1 MRTGYTFHEKLH
13 DGNRRIVHRAV
24 RDRDQARV
32 IIKSLQVAAATEQDV
47 AAVRREFEIL
57 SSLNVEG
64 VPEAHDLASDASGF
78 DLVLEDRGGI
88 PLAEYMRR
96 ATVGLAESLDIAIA
110 VTTVLDGV
118 HRQRVVHRDVN
129 PNNILVDA
137 SGAVSLVDFSIATQH
152 AQDHPPVTDP
162 ARLEGTLAYVSPE
175 QTGRMNRPVDYR
187 SDFYSLGVT
196 LFELCSGQLPFQAN
210 DAMQL
215 VHSHIAVP
223 PPRIEDLRK
232 DIPWSVG
239 AVIAKLLEKAPEDRY
254 QSAVG
259 VVRDLQW
266 CRDHV
271 DDLSMNF
278 RPGDQDVRDRFLIPR
293 KLYGREAELA
303 TLMTAFDRAS
313 QGGVELMLVAGTS
326 GIGKSAL
333 VHAVEVPLAEHGGYF
348 VSGKFDQLRL
358 TVPYSAVLVA
368 LGALIEQ
375 LLTESDDA
383 LQAWKVKMLEALD
396 GQGQLVIDLIPEM
409 RHVIGPQPSVPELA
423 VAESRN
429 RFARVFRHFIRVFC
443 QPEHPLV
450 IFLDDLQWVDPASL
464 ALLDSILTDDE
475 SHHLLVIA
483 AYRENEVDAAHPF
496 MAAVT
501 ALRTDPHLTV
511 SELAVGPLGADSV
524 AQLLSD
530 TFQGNSDPLD
540 RLQRLLVEKTA
551 GNPFFLRQFLTAL
564 HHEGKLTF
572 DYPRNGWVWDI
583 HELEAMNITT
593 NVADLMVTRLQALP
607 EETLQTLRL
616 AACIGSR
623 FDLATLALMA
633 PNLQGDTAGGMLP
646 AIEVGLVVPDRGGVT
661 QHGTS
666 DVAARSQRLRFLHD
680 RVQQAAYG
688 MLTEQAKR
696 EAHLRIGSLL
706 QSSIADVA
714 TSERLFEIVDHLNI
728 GHDLLS
734 EPARRRDL
742 ARLNLEAA
750 RRAVSA
756 TAYAAACDY
765 AVGGLVVLPG
775 ERWDT
780 DYELTLGLHRVQVD
794 AEYLRGDFEASQRL
808 IEEMRPRLRTDL
820 EQAEVLGALVV
831 QQTLSGRYRPAINT
845 AREALALL
853 GVELPEEDVDATLS
867 QELGHYTEAMD
878 GREPQALL
886 DLPDVTSP
894 QTVVALRLLAA
905 LCPLGY
911 IADPLL
917 WRVAATKMVNLSLAH
932 GHTPDSAVGY
942 AFFGLLHSAVLHSYQ
957 MAYDFGR
964 LGIAL
969 AEQYGDASQLCKTT
983 HMFCAFINQWSR
995 HFREFDADNRRGFQ
1009 AGLQSGEH
1017 QYAGYHR
1024 YNRALC
1030 LFHLGTNLQTLIPE
1044 LQELLRFGRTT
1055 RNQHATDPIVG
1066 VMRAALDLADET
1078 PEPGTFIFEHTSEP
1092 EFLDDLVARDAR
1104 PALCHYHVIKCQV
1117 FYVYGEIEEAQ
1128 RCAERAATG
1137 LMFVPG
1143 HMSVAVHAFYA
1154 SLIAVAALEGTGN
1167 GLEAKHL
1174 DPIKGWLDQLQR
1186 WADSSPDNFL
1196 HKSLLVAAELARLEG
1211 DLWQAADLYDRA
1223 IDEASRSGYGQ
1234 EEALAHERAG
1244 LFWLARRRHKIAAV
1258 YLNEAQHGYQL
1269 WGASRKAR
1277 MLAEAHADL
1286 IAGTPATSRSGSG
1299 SSTPF
1304 LTLLSS
1310 TGAALDFAT
1319 VMKASQAISKE
1330 IDLEGLVK
1338 QLIKIAVETAGAQ
1351 RGHLLLLKEGKLGV
1365 EASST
1370 FDTGERRHRPAV
1382 PVDAADHLPAS
1393 VVHYVTRTK
1402 ELLTVS
1408 DALTDSRFSGDAV
1421 VRRTKPRSVLCVPIT
1436 NRGDMVGVLY
1446 LEHSLVSGAFT
1457 SDRVAIVQSLAAQA
1471 AISLENAALYDDQ
1484 KKTERS
1490 LRDALEE
1497 LERLKRQL
1505 EAENRYLQEEAE
1517 VNHGEILGNSAAIK
1531 NVLKAIE
1538 TVASTDVNVV
1548 VTGETGTGKELVAR
1562 AIHQASDRA
1571 HKTMIKVNSAS
1582 IPKELFE
1589 SEFFGHVKGAFTG
1602 ALRDRVGRFELA
1614 DQGTLFLDEV
1624 AEIPLDMQSKLLRVL
1639 QEGEFE
1645 RVGEERTRTVD
1656 VRIVAATNRDLK
1668 QEVDAGRFRQD
1679 LYYRL
1684 NVFPIEV
1691 PPLSQRDEDVPRL
1704 AAHYLRHAAERL
1716 KRPCPTL
1723 TQANVL
1729 QLLSYDWPGNVRE
1742 LQNVIERAVIVSGTG
1757 PLHLDLPSIT
1767 SKMPSSNAS
1776 PMPASPA
1783 AESRVVREDRKRE
1796 QDRDNILA
1804 ALRKTNWKISGQHGA
1819 AELLGL
1825 KPSTLASR
1833 IKRLGIV
1840 RED

>member
-1 MRTGYTFHEKLH
+1 MPTGYTVHEKLH
-13 DGNRRIVHRAV
+13 DGNRRTVHRAV

-32 IIKSLQVAAATEQDV
+32 IIKSLEVAVATEQDV
-47 AAVRREFEIL
+47 AAVRREFDIL
-57 SSLNVEG
+57 NSLDVDG
-64 VPEAHDLASDASGF
+64 VPEAHDLVSHANGF
-78 DLVLEDRGGI
+78 DLVLEDRGGT
-88 PLAEYMRR
+88 PLAEYMRS
-96 ATVGLAESLDIAIA
+96 ATYDLAKRLDIAIA
-110 VTTVLDGV
+110 VATVLDGV
-118 HRQRVVHRDVN
+118 HRQRVVHRDLN
-129 PNNILVDA
+129 PNNVLVDA
-137 SGAVSLVDFSIATQH
+137 TGAVSLVDFSIARQQ
-152 AQDHPPVTDP
+152 AEDHPPVSDP
-162 ARLEGTLAYVSPE
+162 AQLEGTLAYLSPE

-187 SDFYSLGVT
+187 SDFYSLGIT
-196 LFELCSGQLPFQAN
+196 MFELCSGQLPFQAG
-210 DAMQL
+210 DPMQL
-215 VHSHIAVP
+215 VHCHIAVP
-223 PPRIEDLRK
+223 PPRLEELRK
-232 DIPWSVG
+232 DVPWSVG
-239 AVIAKLLEKAPEDRY
+239 AVIGKLLEKAPEDRY
-254 QSAVG
+254 QSAAGIVH
-259 VVRDLQW
+259 DLRW

-271 DDLSMNF
+271 HDLSLSF
-278 RPGDQDVRDRFLIPR
+278 RPGHQDIRDRFSIPR
-293 KLYGREAELA
+293 KLYGREEELG
-303 TLMTAFDRAS
+303 TLMKAFDRAS

-333 VHAVEVPLAEHGGYF
+333 VHAVEVPLAERRGYF

-358 TVPYSAVLVA
+358 TVPYSAVVVA
-368 LGALIEQ
+368 LGALVGQ

-383 LQAWKVKMLEALD
+383 LQAWKVRVLEALD
-396 GQGQLVIDLIPEM
+396 GQGQLVIDLIPKM
-409 RHVIGPQPSVPELA
+409 RHVIGPQPPVPDLA

-429 RFARVFRHFIRVFC
+429 RFARVFQHFIRVFC

-501 ALRTDPHLTV
+501 ALSSDPHV
-511 SELAVGPLGADSV
+511 SVNKLAVGPLPPRSV
-524 AQLLSD
+524 TQLLSD
-530 TFQGNSDPLD
+530 TFQGNSEPVD

-564 HHEGKLTF
+564 HHKGKLTF
-572 DYPRNGWVWDI
+572 DYSRNGWVWDI
-583 HELEAMNITT
+583 DELEAMNITT
-593 NVADLMVTRLQALP
+593 NVADLMVTRL
-607 EETLQTLRL
+607 EELDVDTIRTLRL
-616 AACIGSR
+616 AACVGSR
-623 FDLATLALMA
+623 FDLATLALIA
-633 PNLQGDTAGGMLP
+633 PHLQGDVSGGMRP
-646 AIEVGLVVPDRGGVT
+646 AIEAGLVIPDRGSAT
-661 QHGTS
+661 QHGGG
-666 DVAARSQRLRFLHD
+666 DVAPESTRLRFLHD

-688 MLTEQAKR
+688 MLDEPAKR

-706 QSSIADVA
+706 QSSVADVA

-728 GHDLLS
+728 GRDLVV
-734 EPARRRDL
+734 EPAKRLNL
-742 ARLNLEAA
+742 ARLNLDAA
-750 RRAVSA
+750 RRAVAA
-756 TAYAAACDY
+756 TAYAAASDY
-765 AVGGLVVLPG
+765 AAGGLVVLPD
-775 ERWDT
+775 ERWQT

-794 AEYLRGDFEASQRL
+794 AEYLRGDFEASQQL
-808 IEEMRPRLRTDL
+808 IKDMRPRLRTHL
-820 EQAEVLGALVV
+820 EQAEILGALVV
-831 QQTLSGRYRPAINT
+831 QQTLSGLYRPAIDS

-853 GVELPEEDVDATLS
+853 GVDIPVRDVDATLS
-867 QELGHYTEAMD
+867 RELGHYTRAMD

-886 DLPDVTSP
+886 ELPDTTSP
-894 QTVVALRLLAA
+894 DTVVALRLLAA

-911 IADPLL
+911 IAEPLL
-917 WRVAATKMVNLSLAH
+917 WRVAATKMVNLSLAQ

-942 AFFGLLHSAVLHSYQ
+942 AFFGLLHSAVLHSYRS
-957 MAYDFGR
+957 AYDYGR

-969 AEQYGDASQLCKTT
+969 AEQYADASQLCKTT

-1030 LFHLGTNLQTLIPE
+1030 LFHLGTNLQALIPE

-1066 VMRAALDLADET
+1066 VMRAALDLAGET
-1078 PEPGTFIFEHTSEP
+1078 PEPGTFIFEQTSEP
-1092 EFLDDLVARDAR
+1092 DFLGDLVSRDAR

-1117 FYVYGEIEEAQ
+1117 LYVYGRIDDAQ

-1137 LMFVPG
+1137 LLFVPG

-1154 SLIAVAALEGTGN
+1154 SLIAV
-1167 GLEAKHL
+1167 EAMERAGDGVQAEQL
-1174 DPIKGWLDQLQR
+1174 DAIKGWLHQLQR
-1186 WADSSPDNFL
+1186 WADSCPDNFL
-1196 HKSLLVAAELARLEG
+1196 HKSLLVAAEVARLEG
-1211 DLWQAADLYDRA
+1211 DLWQAAELYDRA
-1223 IDEASRSGYGQ
+1223 IDEASRSGYRQ

-1244 LFWLARRRHKIAAV
+1244 LFWLAQHRHKMAAV

-1277 MLAEAHADL
+1277 MLADAHADL
-1286 IAGTPATSRSGSG
+1286 IAGTPATSRRESGPSM
-1299 SSTPF
+1299 PF
-1304 LTLLSS
+1304 FTLLSS

-1319 VMKASQAISKE
+1319 VMKASQTISKE
-1330 IDLEGLVK
+1330 VDLEALVK
-1338 QLIKIAVETAGAQ
+1338 KLVKIAVETAGAQ

-1370 FDTGERRHRPAV
+1370 FETGERRYRPSL
-1382 PVDAADHLPAS
+1382 PVDAVDDLPAS
-1393 VVHYVTRTK
+1393 IVHYVTRTK
-1402 ELLTVS
+1402 ELLTLA
-1408 DALTDSRFSGDAV
+1408 DAAADSRFSGDAV
-1421 VRRTKPRSVLCVPIT
+1421 VRRSRSRSVLCVPIT

-1446 LEHSLVSGAFT
+1446 LEHNLVSGAFT

-1471 AISLENAALYDDQ
+1471 AISLENAGLYDEQ
-1484 KKTERS
+1484 KKTERN

-1497 LERLKRQL
+1497 LQRLKNQL
-1505 EAENRYLQEEAE
+1505 EAENWYLQEEVG
-1517 VNHGEILGNSAAIK
+1517 VNHGEILGESAAIK

-1548 VTGETGTGKELVAR
+1548 ITGETGTGKELVAR
-1562 AIHQASDRA
+1562 AIHQASERA
-1571 HKTMIKVNSAS
+1571 QKTLIKVNSAS

-1614 DQGTLFLDEV
+1614 DTGTLFLDEV

-1656 VRIVAATNRDLK
+1656 VRILAATNRDLK

-1691 PPLSQRDEDVPRL
+1691 PPLSQRDEDIPRL
-1704 AAHYLRHAAERL
+1704 AAHYLRHAAGRL

-1729 QLLSYDWPGNVRE
+1729 QLLHYDWPGNVRE
-1742 LQNVIERAVIVSGTG
+1742 LQNVIERAVIVSGAG

-1767 SKMPSSNAS
+1767 AKVPPS
-1776 PMPASPA
+1776 MASPA
-1783 AESRVVREDRKRE
+1783 TPTSSAEVRVVHEDKKRE

-1804 ALRKTNWKISGQHGA
+1804 ALQKTNWKIAGKHGA

-1825 KPSTLASR
+1825 RPSTLASR

-1840 RED
+1840 RGD